1 MKMSYIWNHD
11 LWPNYVYDV
20 HEIERCCD
28 VYLVQKRATDLV
40 FGLIDPDMGKRMHV
54 RSLTD
59 EMLSSLEIEGE
70 KISYKSVY
78 SSICRR
84 LDIQLETKAKTDRY
98 AEDIAK
104 IVIDATGN
112 LQPLSTTRIKQWHS
126 LLFSS
131 SARLKPNFIG
141 DYRQGPV
148 FITTGSGRNSE
159 VIYEGLPYEYID
171 HAMEDLI
178 EYINNSWKEMP
189 LVKSAIASLWFLC
202 IHPFEDGNGRISR
215 AIADYVL
222 SVGYQDTSRVYSMS
236 SLILKH
242 REEYYHVLQEVSS
255 QAQSLDLT
263 RWIVWNI
270 DIAIQAKQEALNVY
284 RKSIQLTRFMKS
296 LDPSVY
302 NSRQLSM
309 LYKLADGSFEGKL
322 STDKWAKM
330 NKCSVAAASRDIQ
343 HLLKEGLL
351 VPSGDTGPMTGY
363 YLASDLP
370 E

>member
-1 MKMSYIWNHD
+1 MSYIWNHA
-11 LWPNYVYDV
+11 LWPNYTYDI
-20 HEIERCCD
+20 HEIEKCYD
-28 VYLVQKRATDLV
+28 AYLVQKRATDLV

-70 KISYKSVY
+70 KISYESVY
-78 SSICRR
+78 SSICKR
-84 LDIQLETKAKTDRY
+84 LDIHLETKAKTDRY

-112 LQPLSTTRIKQWHS
+112 LQPMSTTRIKQWHS

-131 SARLKPNFIG
+131 SDGHKPNHIG
-141 DYRQGPV
+141 EYRQGPV
-148 FITTGSGRNSE
+148 FITKGSGRNSE
-159 VIYEGLPYEYID
+159 VIYEGLPFGSID
-171 HAMEDLI
+171 RTMEDLVD
-178 EYINNSWKEMP
+178 YINGPLEEKP
-189 LVKSAIASLWFLC
+189 LVKSAVASLWYLC

-222 SVGYQDTSRVYSMS
+222 SVGYQDTNRVYSMS
-236 SLILKH
+236 SLILQH
-242 REEYYHVLQEVSS
+242 REEYYALLQEISS
-255 QAQSLDLT
+255 QAQSLDVT
-263 RWIVWNI
+263 RWILWNI
-270 DIAIQAKQEALNVY
+270 DIAVQAKQEAINVY
-284 RKSIQLTRFMKS
+284 RKSVRLTRFMKS

-322 STDKWAKM
+322 STDKWAKI
-330 NKCSVAAASRDIQ
+330 NKCSPAAASRDIQ

-363 YLASDLP
+363 YLTSDFP
-370 E
+370 W